1 LTFFVSDALKG
12 RVTEEELAKDSKT
25 DYVDEDLSNPNL
37 SVHIQLKDNS
47 EHMFDFRQLTRS
59 SDFIQLSFEI
69 PQTYSFISKLFE
81 DKIQI
86 KLKNDF
92 EVLLAVSAKI
102 DIFDLIRQNERN
114 CYLLKIVIEA

>member
-1 LTFFVSDALKG
+1 MTFFVSDALKG